1 MKENLM
7 IYEVP
12 DETAVGVISFPVDMK
27 KEWEAYCNDLR
38 KELVQGEI
46 IGFVSVDNKGKVKIE
61 GDVTKIMQTLDRF
74 GFLNEIKR
82 GL

>member
-38 KELVQGEI
+38 KELFHREI
-46 IGFVSVDNKGKVKIE
+46 VGFLSVDDKGKVKIE